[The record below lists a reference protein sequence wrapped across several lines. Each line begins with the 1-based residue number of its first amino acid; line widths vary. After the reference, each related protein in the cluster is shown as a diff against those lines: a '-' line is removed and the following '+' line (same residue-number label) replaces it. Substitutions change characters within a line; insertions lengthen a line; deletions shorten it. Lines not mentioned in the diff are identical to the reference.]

1 MLGVHGGGG
10 ISLKDE
16 VEERAMPEVQLQVTV
31 DRAHRNNLAEV
42 ADRLR
47 AAGMKVDQELA
58 SIGVLVGSA
67 DAAKVRALAEV
78 EGVADVEPQ
87 ETYQLPAPE

>member
-1 MLGVHGGGG
+1 
-10 ISLKDE
+10 
-16 VEERAMPEVQLQVTV
+16 MPDIQLQVTV

-58 SIGVLVGSA
+58 SIGVLTGSA
-67 DAAKVRALAEV
+67 DEAKVKALREV
-78 EGVADVEPQ
+78 EGVVNVEPQ

>member
-1 MLGVHGGGG
+1 MTKDGV
-10 ISLKDE
+10 DE
-16 VEERAMPEVQLQVTV
+16 RDILEVQLQATF

-58 SIGVLVGSA
+58 SIGVLVGPA

-87 ETYQLPAPE
+87 ETY